1 MVSAGESMTAA
12 RIASPPPYFPSSL
25 GCNRTLLMRRMP
37 ECLLLFLLVWTAP
50 AWADDP
56 SFPPGSRVG
65 LVPPSGFSMSKTF
78 SGFMDPEKNALI
90 LITELPASAYGDL
103 DERVADEQLRRQG
116 VTVERREPMT
126 LATGPGFLV
135 TGHQEA
141 GGVMFRRWILFGS
154 TRDFTAIVSVQ
165 VPDAVKETYPDPTMR
180 AALETL
186 AVRAT
191 APVEEQLEGLP
202 FTLRELA
209 GFRLVRVIGSAALLT
224 DGPATT
230 LELAEQPLLL
240 IAAAPGAVATQ
251 PGDRD
256 RFARGVLAETPGV
269 KDIRVV
275 RSEPLRIGGQQGHEI
290 LAEAKDVKTDG
301 DVMIAQW
308 LRFGASGH
316 LRVLGMARK
325 EGWAEVFTRLR
336 AVRDGIDLR

>member
-1 MVSAGESMTAA
+1 
-12 RIASPPPYFPSSL
+12 
-25 GCNRTLLMRRMP
+25 MRRMP
-37 ECLLLFLLVWTAP
+37 CLLLFLLVWITP
-50 AWADDP
+50 ARADDAM
-56 SFPPGSRVG
+56 FPPGSRVG
-65 LVPPSGFSMSKTF
+65 LVPPPGFSMSKTF

-103 DERVADEQLRRQG
+103 DERVADEQLKRQG
-116 VTVERREPMT
+116 VMVETREPVN

-141 GGVMFRRWILFGS
+141 GGTTFRRWILFGA

-165 VPDAVKETYPDPTMR
+165 VPDAAKESHPDPEMR
-180 AALETL
+180 AALQTL

-209 GFRLVRVIGSAALLT
+209 GFRVVRVVGGAALLT
-224 DGPATT
+224 EGPATS
-230 LELAEQPLLL
+230 LEIADQPLLL
-240 IAAAPGAVATQ
+240 IAAAPGAVVTH

-256 RFARGVLAETPGV
+256 RFARGLLAETPGV
-269 KDIRVV
+269 KDIRVM

-290 LAEAKDVKTDG
+290 LAEAKDTRTGG

-325 EGWAEVFTRLR
+325 EGWADLFTRLR